1 MNHLRVLNRAAD
13 LQSRTTAAVVASW
26 ADMIEECLD
35 MKRRTLLIRLPAAL
49 CVPLSARAQTAGRL
63 FRLGYLA
70 PGPVPQLSDAL
81 IAALR
86 DRGWGSRNLVVD
98 LRYTHGSPEH
108 AERLAKELVE
118 ERVDVIVTVVTATA
132 MAARRAT
139 NVLPIVMYVSGY
151 PVEGGLAA
159 SLAQPGG
166 NVTGMTVY
174 AGGGGLFGK
183 FLELLRELRPSL
195 RELGVFWG
203 YAPPSYR
210 LEQVAPAIDELSRA
224 AKAFNLK
231 VHFWQTGTDSDL
243 GAALSAAALEPLD
256 GLFVTGGVIHNLPGP
271 ANSITRFTH
280 ERRLP
285 TVTDSPGNFFVS
297 GGAILSYSAELKELA
312 SRTAYFVD
320 RVLKGARPGDLP
332 IEQPTKY
339 ELTVNVKAARSI
351 GLNIPSTLLLRAD
364 RVINE

>member
-1 MNHLRVLNRAAD
+1 
-13 LQSRTTAAVVASW
+13 VA
-26 ADMIEECLD
+26 LF
-35 MKRRTLLIRLPAAL
+35 
-49 CVPLSARAQTAGRL
+49 VPLRARAQTAGRV
-63 FRLGYLA
+63 FRLGFLA
-70 PGPVPQLSDAL
+70 PGPIPQLSDAL

-86 DRGWGSRNLVVD
+86 DRGWGSQNLVVD
-98 LRYTHGSPEH
+98 LRYTQGNPQN
-108 AERLAKELVE
+108 AERLARELAT

-139 NVLPIVMYVSGY
+139 NVLPIVMYISGY

-174 AGGGGLFGK
+174 AGGGELFGK
-183 FLELLRELRPSL
+183 FLQLLRELRPSL

-203 YAPPSYR
+203 YAPPSYK
-210 LEQVAPAIDELSRA
+210 LEQVAPAIDELRRA
-224 AKAFNLK
+224 ATAFNMN
-231 VHFWQTGTDSDL
+231 VHFWQTGTESDL
-243 GAALSAAALEPLD
+243 GAALSAAATMPLD
-256 GLFVTGGVIHNLPGP
+256 GLFVTGGVIHNLQ
-271 ANSITRFTH
+271 AIASRIAQFTH

-285 TVTDSPGNFFVS
+285 AVTDSPGNLFLA

-320 RVLKGARPGDLP
+320 RIFKGARPGDLP

-339 ELTVNVKAARSI
+339 ELTVNLKAARTI
-351 GLNIPSTLLLRAD
+351 GLTVPSALLLRAD

>member
-1 MNHLRVLNRAAD
+1 VNHLRVLNRAAD

>member
-1 MNHLRVLNRAAD
+1 
-13 LQSRTTAAVVASW
+13 
-26 ADMIEECLD
+26 

-49 CVPLSARAQTAGRL
+49 FVPFGAQAQTAGKVS
-63 FRLGYLA
+63 RLGYLA
-70 PGPVPQLSDAL
+70 PGPAPQLSDAL

-86 DRGWGSRNLVVD
+86 DRGWDSRNLAVD
-98 LRYTHGSPEH
+98 LRYTQGDPEH
-108 AERLAKELVE
+108 AERLAKEFVK

-139 NVLPIVMYVSGY
+139 SVVPIVMYVSGY

-210 LEQVAPAIDELSRA
+210 LEQVTPAIDELGRA
-224 AKAFNLK
+224 ARAFDLK
-231 VHFWQTGTDSDL
+231 VHFWQTGTDRDL
-243 GAALSAAALEPLD
+243 AAALSAAALVPLD
-256 GLFVTGGVIHNLPGP
+256 GLFVTGGVIHNLQGP
-271 ANSITRFTH
+271 ASRIARFAL

-285 TVTDSPGNFFVS
+285 TVTDSPGNFFLA
-297 GGAILSYSAELKELA
+297 GGAVLAYSAELKELA

-320 RVLKGARPGDLP
+320 RILRGARPGDLP

-339 ELTVNVKAARSI
+339 ELTVNAKAAKTI
-351 GLNIPSTLLLRAD
+351 GLDIPSALLLRAD

>member
-1 MNHLRVLNRAAD
+1 
-13 LQSRTTAAVVASW
+13 
-26 ADMIEECLD
+26 
-35 MKRRTLLIRLPAAL
+35 
-49 CVPLSARAQTAGRL
+49 
-63 FRLGYLA
+63 
-70 PGPVPQLSDAL
+70 
-81 IAALR
+81 
-86 DRGWGSRNLVVD
+86 
-98 LRYTHGSPEH
+98 
-108 AERLAKELVE
+108 
-118 ERVDVIVTVVTATA
+118 

-139 NVLPIVMYVSGY
+139 NALPIVMYVSGY

-166 NVTGMTVY
+166 NVTGVTVY
-174 AGGGGLFGK
+174 ADGGGLFGK

-210 LEQVAPAIDELSRA
+210 LEQVAPAIDELGRA
-224 AKAFNLK
+224 AKAFNVN

-243 GAALSAAALEPLD
+243 GAALSAAAIAPLD
-256 GLFVTGGVIHNLPGP
+256 GLFVTGGVIHNLQEP
-271 ANSITRFTH
+271 ANRIARFTQ

-285 TVTDSPGNFFVS
+285 TVTDYPGNFFLA
-297 GGAILSYSAELKELA
+297 GGAVLSYSAELKELA

-320 RVLKGARPGDLP
+320 RILQGARPGDLP

-339 ELTVNVKAARSI
+339 ELTVNVKAAKTI
-351 GLNIPSTLLLRAD
+351 GLNIPSALLSRAD

>member
-1 MNHLRVLNRAAD
+1 MD
-13 LQSRTTAAVVASW
+13 
-26 ADMIEECLD
+26 
-35 MKRRTLLIRLPAAL
+35 RRTLLISLPVAL
-49 CVPLSARAQTAGRL
+49 FVPLSAEAQTTGKV

-70 PGPVPQLSDAL
+70 PGPAPQLSDAL
-81 IAALR
+81 ITALR
-86 DRGWGSRNLVVD
+86 ARGWGSQNLVVD
-98 LRYTHGSPEH
+98 LRYTHGNPEH
-108 AERLAKELVE
+108 AERLAKELVK
-118 ERVDVIVTVVTATA
+118 ERVDAIVTVVTSTA

-174 AGGGGLFGK
+174 AGGGVLFGK

-210 LEQVAPAIDELSRA
+210 LEQVAPAIDELRLA
-224 AKAFNLK
+224 ANAFNVK

-243 GAALSAAALEPLD
+243 GAALSAAALAPLD
-256 GLFVTGGVIHNLPGP
+256 GLFVTGGVIHNLQEP
-271 ANSITRFTH
+271 ANRIARFTQ

-285 TVTDSPGNFFVS
+285 TVTDSPGTVFFAD
-297 GGAILSYSAELKELA
+297 GAILSYSAELKELA

-320 RVLKGARPGDLP
+320 RILRGARPGDLP

-339 ELTVNVKAARSI
+339 ELTVNVKAAKTI
-351 GLNIPSTLLLRAD
+351 GLNIPSALLLRAD
-364 RVINE
+364 RVIKE

>member
-1 MNHLRVLNRAAD
+1 MPHR
-13 LQSRTTAAVVASW
+13 S
-26 ADMIEECLD
+26 
-35 MKRRTLLIRLPAAL
+35 KRRTLFIGLPVAL
-49 CVPLSARAQTAGRL
+49 FVPLSARTQTAGRV
-63 FRLGYLA
+63 FRVGFLA

-81 IAALR
+81 TAALR

-98 LRYTHGSPEH
+98 IRYTQGSPEH
-108 AERLAKELVE
+108 AERLARELVT

-210 LEQVAPAIDELSRA
+210 LEQVAPAIDELGRA
-224 AKAFNLK
+224 AKAFNMN

-243 GAALSAAALEPLD
+243 GAALSAAATAPLD
-256 GLFVTGGVIHNLPGP
+256 GLFVTGGVIHNLQEV
-271 ANSITRFTH
+271 ANRIARFTH

-285 TVTDSPGNFFVS
+285 TVTDSPGNFFLA
-297 GGAILSYSAELKELA
+297 GGAMLSYSAELKELA

-320 RVLKGARPGDLP
+320 RIFRGARPGDLP

-339 ELTVNVKAARSI
+339 ELTVNLKAARTI
-351 GLNIPSTLLLRAD
+351 GLTVPSALLLRAD

>member
-1 MNHLRVLNRAAD
+1 M
-13 LQSRTTAAVVASW
+13 
-26 ADMIEECLD
+26 E
-35 MKRRTLLIRLPAAL
+35 RRTLCIGLPVAL
-49 CVPLSARAQTAGRL
+49 FVPLSARAQTAGRV
-63 FRLGYLA
+63 FRLGFLA
-70 PGPVPQLSDAL
+70 PGPIPQLSDAL

-98 LRYTHGSPEH
+98 LRYTQGNPEH
-108 AERLAKELVE
+108 AERLAKELVT

-174 AGGGGLFGK
+174 ADGGGLFGK
-183 FLELLRELRPSL
+183 YLELLRELRPSL

-210 LEQVAPAIDELSRA
+210 LEQVAPAIDELGRA
-224 AKAFNLK
+224 AKAFNVK

-243 GAALSAAALEPLD
+243 GAALSAAAIVPLD
-256 GLFVTGGVIHNLPGP
+256 GLFVTGGVIHNLQEP
-271 ANSITRFTH
+271 ANRIARFTQ

-285 TVTDSPGNFFVS
+285 TVTDSPGNFFLA

-320 RVLKGARPGDLP
+320 RILRGARPGDLP

-339 ELTVNVKAARSI
+339 ELTVNLKAAKTI
-351 GLNIPSTLLLRAD
+351 GLTVPSALLLRAD

>member
-1 MNHLRVLNRAAD
+1 MPHR
-13 LQSRTTAAVVASW
+13 S
-26 ADMIEECLD
+26 
-35 MKRRTLLIRLPAAL
+35 KRRTLFIGLPVAL
-49 CVPLSARAQTAGRL
+49 LVPLSARTQTAGRV
-63 FRLGYLA
+63 FRVGFLA

-81 IAALR
+81 TAALR

-98 LRYTHGSPEH
+98 IRYTQGSPEH
-108 AERLAKELVE
+108 AERLARELVT

-139 NVLPIVMYVSGY
+139 NVVPIVMYVSGY

-159 SLAQPGG
+159 SLARPGG

-210 LEQVAPAIDELSRA
+210 LEQVAPAIDELGRA

-231 VHFWQTGTDSDL
+231 VHFWQTGTESDL
-243 GAALSAAALEPLD
+243 GAALSAAALLPLD
-256 GLFVTGGVIHNLPGP
+256 GLFVTGGVIHNLQEP
-271 ANSITRFTH
+271 ATKIARFTQ

-285 TVTDSPGNFFVS
+285 TVTDSAGPFFVA
-297 GGAILSYSAELKELA
+297 GGAVLSYSAELKELA
-312 SRTAYFVD
+312 ARTAYFVD
-320 RVLKGARPGDLP
+320 RILRGARPGDLP

-339 ELTVNVKAARSI
+339 ELTVNVKAAKTI
-351 GLNIPSTLLLRAD
+351 GLNIPSALLLRAD